1 MTTPVPTPSID
12 ELADR
17 YIAVEK
23 RVHGIVS
30 RFSGV
35 ICTQCKDPCCTS
47 KHCSDIGESIWLQ
60 LVAQRDGNVLVP
72 RQDGSYCFLGDTGC
86 TLTAGRPMQCTWYIC
101 DTLCLEIC
109 EPLEHFLYQVVSSVL
124 VYIIRNIS
132 RGTDLLDIEALDE
145 LTPVRLR
152 KLDRRLHEAHEML
165 DIVEALRANPA
176 QSMPLSEAA
185 IPLLK
190 LARWFPFTAGRV
202 RFAGEAPSLSA
213 AGRKQQAVQAGA

>member
-1 MTTPVPTPSID
+1 MDTPTPSID
-12 ELADR
+12 NLIDR
-17 YIAVEK
+17 YIGVEK

-35 ICTQCKDPCCTS
+35 ICSQCTDPCCTS

-60 LVAQRDGNVLVP
+60 RVAQRDGNRLVARP
-72 RQDGSYCFLGDTGC
+72 DGSYSFLGEKGC

-109 EPLEHFLYQVVSSVL
+109 DPLDHFLYQVASSVL

-132 RGTDLLDIEALDE
+132 RGTDLLDIESMDE

-152 KLDRRLHEAHEML
+152 KLDRRLNEAHEML
-165 DIVEALRANPA
+165 DIVESLRADPDQA
-176 QSMPLSEAA
+176 MPLRAA
-185 IPLLK
+185 AVPLLK

-213 AGRKQQAVQAGA
+213 AGRAQQATQTPA